1 MVLYT
6 AQCSF
11 SRFFEAIGDLVQ
23 GFDGLF
29 FCEPMF
35 DALSNK
41 FETIFKKL
49 RGQGVLTEQ
58 NIAEALKDVR
68 LALLEADVNFKIV
81 KDFIERVRQ
90 KAVGQ
95 DVLQSL
101 TPGHHVVK
109 IVMDELTSMM
119 GGERSGLA
127 LHSKPPTVVMMVGL
141 QGAGKT
147 TTCGK
152 LALLFKK
159 QGKRVLLV
167 AADPRRP
174 AAGDQLSTLGRDL
187 GIDVFRADQSQAS
200 PSDVVRLCQA
210 GVDRARDQGADLV
223 LLDTG
228 GRLHI
233 DDDLMGELIA
243 IKAAVD
249 PHEVLLVADAMTGQ
263 DAVTM
268 AGQFDQ
274 KVGVTGIILTK
285 IEGDARGGAVL
296 SIRAVTGKPVKFLGM
311 GEKMDALE
319 AFHPDRMASRI
330 LGMGDVLSLIEKAQ
344 ASISR
349 EQAEEAHKRLTSNV
363 FTLED
368 FRAQLGQ
375 MGRLGSLDQILGLLP
390 GGQKLKGMIEGGK
403 PEREMGR
410 IAAIIDSMTMRERRD
425 HTIINGSRKKRIARG
440 SGTSVQEVNR
450 LIKQFLSA
458 KKLAK
463 AMTGAG
469 GRRQLVQ
476 LMRSI

>member
-1 MVLYT
+1 
-6 AQCSF
+6 
-11 SRFFEAIGDLVQ
+11 
-23 GFDGLF
+23 
-29 FCEPMF
+29 MF
-35 DALSNK
+35 DALSDK
-41 FETIFKKL
+41 FEKVLKKL

-58 NIAEALKDVR
+58 NITDALKDVR
-68 LALLEADVNFKIV
+68 FALLEADVNFKIV
-81 KDFIERVRQ
+81 KEFIERVRQ
-90 KAVGQ
+90 KAIGQ
-95 DVLQSL
+95 EVLQSL
-101 TPGHHVVK
+101 TPGHQVVK
-109 IVMDELTSMM
+109 VVWDELSEMM
-119 GGERSGLA
+119 GRERSGLA
-127 LHSKPPTVVMMVGL
+127 LNSHPPTVVMMVGL

-152 LALLFKK
+152 LARLFKQ

-174 AAGDQLSTLGRDL
+174 AAGEQLSSLGREL
-187 GIDVFRADQSQAS
+187 GIDVYRADQAQAS
-200 PSDVVRLCQA
+200 QSDVVRICRA
-210 GVDRARDQGADLV
+210 GVEQGREQGFDLV
-223 LLDTG
+223 VLDTG

-233 DDDLMGELIA
+233 DDELMGELVA
-243 IKAAVD
+243 VKAAVA
-249 PHEVLLVADAMTGQ
+249 PQEVLLVADAMTGQ

-274 KVGVTGIILTK
+274 KIGLTGIILTK
-285 IEGDARGGAVL
+285 VEGDARGGAVL
-296 SIRAVTGKPVKFLGM
+296 SIRAVTGKPIKFLGV
-311 GEKMDALE
+311 GEKLDALE

-344 ASISR
+344 ETISR
-349 EQAEEAHKRLTSNV
+349 QQAEAAQQRLASNT

-375 MGRLGSLDQILGLLP
+375 MGRLGSLDQILGMLP
-390 GGQKLKGMIEGGK
+390 GGQKLKSAIEGDK

-410 IAAIIDSMTMRERRD
+410 VAAMIDSMTIRERRD

-440 SGTSVQEVNR
+440 SGVTVQDVNR

-469 GRRQLVQ
+469 GRRNLAQ
-476 LMRSI
+476 LMRSM

>member
-1 MVLYT
+1 
-6 AQCSF
+6 
-11 SRFFEAIGDLVQ
+11 
-23 GFDGLF
+23 
-29 FCEPMF
+29 MF
-35 DALSNK
+35 DALSSK
-41 FETIFKKL
+41 FETILKKL

-58 NIAEALKDVR
+58 NIAEALKEVR
-68 LALLEADVNFKIV
+68 FALLEADVNFKIV
-81 KDFIERVRQ
+81 KEFIERVRQ

-109 IVMDELTSMM
+109 IVMDELTDMM
-119 GGERSGLA
+119 GGERSGLS
-127 LHSKPPTVVMMVGL
+127 LNSKPPTVVMMVGL

-152 LALLFKK
+152 LARLFKS
-159 QGKRVLLV
+159 QGKRVLMV

-174 AAGDQLSTLGRDL
+174 AAGEQLSTLGRDL
-187 GIDVFRADQSQAS
+187 SIDVFRADQTQAS
-200 PSDVVRLCQA
+200 RTDVVRLCRT
-210 GVDRARDQGADLV
+210 GVDQAREQGFDLV
-223 LLDTG
+223 ILDTG

-233 DDDLMGELIA
+233 DEDLMGELVA
-243 IKAAVD
+243 IKTSVN

-268 AGQFDQ
+268 ASRFDQ
-274 KVGVTGIILTK
+274 QIGVTGIILTK
-285 IEGDARGGAVL
+285 VEGDARGGAVL
-296 SIRAVTGKPVKFLGM
+296 SIRAVTGKPIKFLGV
-311 GEKMDALE
+311 GEKLDALE

-344 ASISR
+344 ASISL
-349 EQAEEAHKRLTSNV
+349 EQAQEAQKRLTGNV

-390 GGQKLKGMIEGGK
+390 GGQKLKGMIEGNK
-403 PEREMGR
+403 PEREMNR
-410 IAAIIDSMTMRERRD
+410 IAAIIDSMTVRERRD

-440 SGTSVQEVNR
+440 SGTNVQEVNR

-469 GRRQLVQ
+469 GRRHLAQ
-476 LMRSI
+476 LMRSM